1 MVTGYIKAGG
11 LFIYSVSFILVII
24 FSVYYVSTL
33 NITKE
38 KEIIIISQNII
49 YFIYSLASFIL
60 SKYILMYMFNIR
72 R

>member
-60 SKYILMYMFNIR
+60 SKYILRYMFNIR